1 MQTLYVALGAN
12 LGDRAENL
20 RLAIREMAAR
30 IGEPLAVSAFRET
43 QPVGF
48 TSPHAFLNAAAAF
61 RTEHDAPTLLRMTQE
76 IERQLGRTHKSRDGQ
91 YADRCIDIDLL
102 LLADMVWQSPEL
114 TLPHPHLH
122 ERDFVLDPLAE
133 IAPTVVHPT
142 LHCTIAELA
151 ARLHRTSC
159 K

>member
-20 RLAIREMAAR
+20 RRAIREMAAR
-30 IGEPLAVSAFRET
+30 IGKLLAVSAFYET

-61 RTEHDAPTLLRMTQE
+61 RTGLGAPSLLRITQD
-76 IERQLGRTHKSRDGQ
+76 IERELGRLHKSCDGL

-102 LLADMVWQSPEL
+102 LLADTVWQSPEL

-133 IAPTVVHPT
+133 IAPEVVHPT

-151 ARLHRTSC
+151 ARLHRTPC
-159 K
+159 E